1 MGSQIHRLDAELAF
15 ATLGPSPGHPR
26 AYLRFSD
33 MNIVVSDPLRG
44 TLKWAVPKT
53 LTSTR
58 REVKQRQVEYLNV
71 CPPEVS
77 PFFDSLAHF
86 LVAFVAGI
94 ALLMFMLVM
103 SLLNV
108 LLMKSLIAVPSALVL
123 FVGGLSIGPRA
134 INTETM
140 IVTATC
146 AAVLVVFVG
155 TTT

>member
-1 MGSQIHRLDAELAF
+1 MGSEIHRLDAELAF
-15 ATLGPSPGHPR
+15 AELGPSPGHPR

-33 MNIVVSDPLRG
+33 MNIVMSDPLRG
-44 TLKWAVPKT
+44 TLKRALPKT

-58 REVKQRQVEYLNV
+58 REVKRRQVEYLNV

-77 PFFDSLAHF
+77 PFFDSLARF
-86 LVAFVAGI
+86 LVAFVAGV
-94 ALLMFMLVM
+94 ALLILMLVM

-108 LLMKSLIAVPSALVL
+108 LVIKSLITVPSALVL

-140 IVTATC
+140 MVTGTC